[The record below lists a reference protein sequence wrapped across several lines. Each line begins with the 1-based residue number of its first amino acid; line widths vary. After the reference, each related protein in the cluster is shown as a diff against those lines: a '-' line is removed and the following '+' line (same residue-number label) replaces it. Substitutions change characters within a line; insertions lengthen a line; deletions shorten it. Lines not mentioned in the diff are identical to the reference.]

1 MNETS
6 NISGR
11 PEEFSCPLFRKQ
23 GRASED
29 PNLPIDDRRKVIQ
42 TIMKRQLTSVG

>member
-11 PEEFSCPLFRKQ
+11 CHGNYFAPSLGNK
-23 GRASED
+23 ASED
-29 PNLPIDDRRKVIQ
+29 PNLPIDDHRKVILPYKQ
-42 TIMKRQLTSVG
+42 